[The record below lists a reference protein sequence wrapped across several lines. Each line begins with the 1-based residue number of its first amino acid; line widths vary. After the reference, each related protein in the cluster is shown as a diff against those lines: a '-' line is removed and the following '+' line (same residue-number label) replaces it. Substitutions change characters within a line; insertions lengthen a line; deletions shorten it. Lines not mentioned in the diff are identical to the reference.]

1 MGSRD
6 VNHSLMPAQTRRH
19 PPTTRSAIVFAS
31 SHLFSL
37 KLKPSNKQMTPPT
50 MRKRPTK
57 SKSAT
62 NVRKGTRW
70 RGLTLRNKNRM
81 RDEMPPVGRLIQKHQ
96 RQVTWSVKTPPTKGP
111 TTLAIPHVAPIKP
124 AYFPRSSSV
133 AEELSLG

>member
-1 MGSRD
+1 MMGSRD

-57 SKSAT
+57 SNAAT
-62 NVRKGTRW
+62 CSRR
-70 RGLTLRNKNRM
+70 LR
-81 RDEMPPVGRLIQKHQ
+81 P
-96 RQVTWSVKTPPTKGP
+96 W
-111 TTLAIPHVAPIKP
+111 
-124 AYFPRSSSV
+124 
-133 AEELSLG
+133 